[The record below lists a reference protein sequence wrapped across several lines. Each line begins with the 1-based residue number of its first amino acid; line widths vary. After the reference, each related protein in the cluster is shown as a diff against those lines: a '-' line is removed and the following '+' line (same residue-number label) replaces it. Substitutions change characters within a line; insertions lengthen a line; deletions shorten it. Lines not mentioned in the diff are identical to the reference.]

1 MKGFLN
7 WVFLYLDNCI
17 LYHVDKKKKK
27 IPNQNTRPYL
37 NQVMKQ

>member
-17 LYHVDKKKKK
+17 LYHVDKKK